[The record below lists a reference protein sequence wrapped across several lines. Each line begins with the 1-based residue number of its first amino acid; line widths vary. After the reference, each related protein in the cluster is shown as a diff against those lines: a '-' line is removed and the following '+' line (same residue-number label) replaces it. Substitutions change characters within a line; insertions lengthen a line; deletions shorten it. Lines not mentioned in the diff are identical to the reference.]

1 MKIFFGKFGVFGHEL
16 PFGNE
21 RAYPVLWKQIYM
33 YIFHDSIGYNV
44 KEQTTGLCL
53 CFYFCSLYF
62 YKKVTTPCFYQN
74 IFQMKIT
81 PQFTET
87 HLWHCNS
94 INSSTSCCFSG
105 VINYLVLQNITH
117 HKRGAQI
124 QYGGTTNTYLLNS
137 SLVPLPSIVHTSQ
150 SSLQI
155 VPRFRFFEIDASAI
169 FKDRS
174 AASYFS
180 WIDPVTG
187 NAQFNVF

>member
-1 MKIFFGKFGVFGHEL
+1 MKL

-62 YKKVTTPCFYQN
+62 YKKVTIPCFYQN

-87 HLWHCNS
+87 LIFLWHCNS
-94 INSSTSCCFSG
+94 INSSTCCFSG

-124 QYGGTTNTYLLNS
+124 QYFGTPNTYLLNS
-137 SLVPLPSIVHTSQ
+137 SLVPLPSIV
-150 SSLQI
+150 LNP
-155 VPRFRFFEIDASAI
+155 VFRMGLPRFRFFEIDASAI

-180 WIDPVTG
+180 WIDPVPG
-187 NAQFNVF
+187 NAVVQFNVFYIAWRST

>member
-1 MKIFFGKFGVFGHEL
+1 MMIRENIFENSAFSDMKL

-87 HLWHCNS
+87 P
-94 INSSTSCCFSG
+94 
-105 VINYLVLQNITH
+105 
-117 HKRGAQI
+117 
-124 QYGGTTNTYLLNS
+124 
-137 SLVPLPSIVHTSQ
+137 SLTL
-150 SSLQI
+150 
-155 VPRFRFFEIDASAI
+155 
-169 FKDRS
+169 
-174 AASYFS
+174 
-180 WIDPVTG
+180 
-187 NAQFNVF
+187 

>member
-1 MKIFFGKFGVFGHEL
+1 
-16 PFGNE
+16 
-21 RAYPVLWKQIYM
+21 M

-87 HLWHCNS
+87 HCNS
-94 INSSTSCCFSG
+94 INSSTCCFSG
-105 VINYLVLQNITH
+105 VKNYLVLQNIITH
-117 HKRGAQI
+117 IKEEAQI
-124 QYGGTTNTYLLNS
+124 QYGGTTNTYLLNTY
-137 SLVPLPSIVHTSQ
+137 LIVAWYLSQHCTTSQ

-155 VPRFRFFEIDASAI
+155 GLPRLRFFEIDASAI
-169 FKDRS
+169 FRYRCS
-174 AASYFS
+174 EGIISSNQVLPQAALTEL
-180 WIDPVTG
+180 I
-187 NAQFNVF
+187 Q